1 MRTLIPLTTLAVA
14 FAGSLFAAPAQAQ
27 RARVFVASYGNDGN
41 PCTFLSPCRT
51 FQQAVN
57 VVDASGEV
65 TAIDSAGFG
74 LINITKAVTITSP
87 PGVEAGI
94 VPAAAGDNAITI
106 NAGPNDAIVLNGLT
120 LNAYGNGGA
129 GVNFLTGSSLTVT
142 NCVVQNFEE
151 GILFSPNVAS
161 DLFVS
166 NTLLTGNWTGIYVA
180 AVASA
185 ITAVLNH
192 VEANNNSAG
201 FEFVETTISAS
212 STITATVS
220 ESVASHNSGAGV
232 IISNSIV
239 FPAAIKVTLFHSVIA
254 DNGIGLNV
262 LAGTSAPDTI
272 TITQSAVTGNAAG
285 WNIAGTG
292 AIQTYQDNNF
302 NDNGPNTGSL
312 TNITKQ

>member
-1 MRTLIPLTTLAVA
+1 MRTAVPLTVLAVA
-14 FAGSLFAAPAQAQ
+14 FACSLFAAPAQAQ

-94 VPAAAGDNAITI
+94 VPSPPTFEAIVI

-120 LNAYGNGGA
+120 LNAYGNGGV
-129 GVNFLTGSSLTVT
+129 GVLFSSGSSLTVT
-142 NCVVQNFEE
+142 NCVVQNFGG
-151 GILFSPNVAS
+151 GIQFNPTFAG
-161 DLFVS
+161 DLLVS
-166 NTLLTGNWTGIYVA
+166 NTLVTGNGTGISVA
-180 AVASA
+180 GLGGAT
-185 ITAVLNH
+185 TAVLNH
-192 VEANNNSAG
+192 VEANNNSTG
-201 FEFVETTISAS
+201 FEFGGTDVVT

-220 ESVASHNSGAGV
+220 ESVASHNSFAGV
-232 IISNSIV
+232 TISSGAV
-239 FPAAIKVTLFHSVIA
+239 SPSAVKVTLFHSVIA

-262 LAGTSAPDTI
+262 LAGVSAPDTL

-285 WNIAGTG
+285 WNIFGIG